1 MAIPRA
7 VEAAERRANEL
18 HAKAYTTEAPQGTE
32 TPAATPNATP
42 AATPAPTPAPAK
54 PETEETWEVRYKTL
68 AGKYNAEVPRLKQ
81 ANDALQAQLDKA
93 AQQHSDVTARLTA
106 LEKERSATPLVK
118 PEEIESFGE
127 PLVDLM
133 RRVSR
138 EEAGRL
144 LPTVNTDEIK
154 SIKDDVETIRT
165 STARSAHDTFIERLT
180 ELVPDWQDVN
190 VDPAFHAFLAEVDPM
205 FGEER
210 QVGLS
215 RAQGAHDATRAAR
228 FFDAFKGASQTRAVA
243 ADAKMN
249 SQVVP
254 DTRAQGN
261 LPRGKVIFTRNEIA
275 KFYADWRSG
284 RISDADAVAKEAEI
298 NLAISERRIR

>member
-1 MAIPRA
+1 MALPRA
-7 VEAAERRANEL
+7 VEEAERRANEL
-18 HAKAYTTEAPQGTE
+18 HTKAYSPEAPQNPD
-32 TPAATPNATP
+32 TPTAPPSATP
-42 AATPAPTPAPAK
+42 AAAPAPTPPAK
-54 PETEETWEVRYKTL
+54 VETEETWETRYKVL
-68 AGKYNAEVPRLKQ
+68 SGKYNAEIPRLKQ
-81 ANDALQAQLDKA
+81 ANADLQAQLEKGA
-93 AQQHSDVTARLTA
+93 KQHADITARLTT

-118 PEEIESFGE
+118 PEEIESYGE

-144 LPTVNTDEIK
+144 LPTVNTDEIT
-154 SIKDDVETIRT
+154 SIKEDVETIRT
-165 STARSAHDTFIERLT
+165 STARSAYDTFIARLT
-180 ELVPDWQDVN
+180 ELVPDWQAVN
-190 VDPAFHAFLAEVDPM
+190 VDPAFHAYLGEVDPL

-215 RAQGAHDATRAAR
+215 RAQQAYDAARAAR
-228 FFDAFKGASQTRAVA
+228 FFDAFKGDSQTREVTAEA
-243 ADAKMN
+243 RLA
-249 SQVVP
+249 SQAVP

-261 LPRGKVIFTRNEIA
+261 LPRGKVVFTRSEIA